1 MTQFYDP
8 EKIFLEI
15 GFRSPESEGSLRT
28 IELFGVPGERLP
40 NGECIV
46 NQKVQRFFD
55 DLIVRKLF
63 YQGRQLPD
71 CNFEYLKIWLYD
83 TETRDAQ
90 RGYDIPKIDRYD
102 LEISSNNTLSKLEK
116 IYVLDNGLTNSEY
129 ERWAKTAEQLFNPLF
144 KKFILPPEPPSIE
157 ANSIF
162 NPLLKLVENIH
173 ESLDSY
179 SNLKRNLFF
188 NALIIQID

>member
-1 MTQFYDP
+1 MTKSYEP

-28 IELFGVPGERLP
+28 IELLGVPGEKLP
-40 NGECIV
+40 NGECVV

-55 DLIVRKLF
+55 DLIVRRIF
-63 YQGRQLPD
+63 YQSRQLPD
-71 CNFEYLKIWLYD
+71 CNFEYLKIWLYSTD
-83 TETRDAQ
+83 TRDAQ
-90 RGYDIPKIDRYD
+90 KEYAVPQLDSRD
-102 LEISSNNTLSKLEK
+102 LEISSNNPLSKLEK
-116 IYVLDNGLTNSEY
+116 IYVLDNGLKNSEY
-129 ERWAKTAEQLFNPLF
+129 ARWKKTAEQLFNPLF
-144 KKFILPPEPPSIE
+144 QKFVLPPEPPSIE

-162 NPLLKLVENIH
+162 NPLLKFVENVH
-173 ESLDSY
+173 DSLDSY